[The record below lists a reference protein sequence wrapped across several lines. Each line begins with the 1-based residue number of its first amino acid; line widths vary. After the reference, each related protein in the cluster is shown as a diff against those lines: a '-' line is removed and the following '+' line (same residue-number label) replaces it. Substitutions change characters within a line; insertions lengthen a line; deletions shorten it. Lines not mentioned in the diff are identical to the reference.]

1 MAVNTKRGSAS
12 ILQKQFSALN
22 IDKASSSATKVCLC
36 QTAQQ
41 HIPEGNNLEV
51 HLLTHQWQ

>member
-22 IDKASSSATKVCLC
+22 IDRASSSAT
-36 QTAQQ
+36 
-41 HIPEGNNLEV
+41 
-51 HLLTHQWQ
+51 